1 MYIYICIY
9 IYVYIYISNLII
21 MILFNNWIGN
31 FGNLPNL
38 QSPRPTPG
46 LVGGAIEFS
55 FPWRKSA
62 ENTVDSRGSVGPGEG
77 LEMLPGTPAF
87 LGAHLGHVARR
98 GYDLCTFGDWCI
110 LMVPLDWGM
119 NIQVRRILVFSQRG
133 TRVLSNTQVDN
144 WGFLFDRRVRERCR
158 AIWRGHLPLQCASGS
173 GEKCWVKWLLNGDD
187 FSIFRCRKTIDSK
200 EMDIFLLRGMWHT
213 QIKWHRFPSLIMI
226 SL

>member
-1 MYIYICIY
+1 MVILGIYQIC
-9 IYVYIYISNLII
+9 SRLDPSPAWSEA
-21 MILFNNWIGN
+21 LLN
-31 FGNLPNL
+31 FLSHEENLP
-38 QSPRPTPG
+38 RTPSIREGQWGQARG
-46 LVGGAIEFS
+46 LRCYREL
-55 FPWRKSA
+55 R
-62 ENTVDSRGSVGPGEG
+62 
-77 LEMLPGTPAF
+77 LF
-87 LGAHLGHVARR
+87 LANLGHVARKPLQHPATRQR

-144 WGFLFDRRVRERCR
+144 WGFLDRRVRERCR

-173 GEKCWVKWLLNGDD
+173 GEKCLVKWLLNGLDD

-200 EMDIFLLRGMWHT
+200 EMDIFCLLRGMWHT
-213 QIKWHRFPSLIMI
+213 QIKWHRFPSLIVI